1 MRIILNSRHG
11 ARNVAIRLDVG
22 IGNYDFTCDKQETAH
37 YLEHLLFTGTSQHTE
52 IELDELI
59 TRHGG
64 DWNAYTYDE
73 STVYELDIFSAHI
86 DVALETLSEIISDS
100 VITAENYDLSR
111 TIIYREMGGK
121 PSSIRQFLYKHEIVS
136 TASHK
141 SRKVILNG
149 NRSYC
154 SNLDTLKDIEFQDI
168 IDAYKYFYVANNMTL
183 VITGDFDVETIKNII
198 QQQFGELKKQELKR
212 DIPAALDFNE
222 GPVTFSSSFKPVVG
236 ISSSAGLIFRTAG
249 YESPDYY
256 PLLVVEEYLTN
267 RLYEKIRVQEGL
279 TYAPEAQMMQ
289 SRQDGVF
296 LLRAE
301 ATTMNTEKVLTL
313 MHDEVIKLR
322 EGDVTDDEIVETI
335 KSILRSWARGLES
348 NGSIA
353 DYYIDALN
361 DLDTRGHFVD
371 QESQLEKITP
381 EDVRTAVERYLT
393 DSKMGYLI
401 SKPTLTYNQLYILL
415 FLTAIGAIFLAWR
428 LTKRMHLQLLVT
440 RRKDNKNNPAS

>member
-154 SNLDTLKDIEFQDI
+154 SNLDTLKDLEFQDI

-183 VITGDFDVETIKNII
+183 VIT
-198 QQQFGELKKQELKR
+198 
-212 DIPAALDFNE
+212 
-222 GPVTFSSSFKPVVG
+222 
-236 ISSSAGLIFRTAG
+236 
-249 YESPDYY
+249 
-256 PLLVVEEYLTN
+256 
-267 RLYEKIRVQEGL
+267 
-279 TYAPEAQMMQ
+279 
-289 SRQDGVF
+289 
-296 LLRAE
+296 
-301 ATTMNTEKVLTL
+301 
-313 MHDEVIKLR
+313 
-322 EGDVTDDEIVETI
+322 
-335 KSILRSWARGLES
+335 
-348 NGSIA
+348 
-353 DYYIDALN
+353 
-361 DLDTRGHFVD
+361 
-371 QESQLEKITP
+371 
-381 EDVRTAVERYLT
+381 
-393 DSKMGYLI
+393 
-401 SKPTLTYNQLYILL
+401 
-415 FLTAIGAIFLAWR
+415 
-428 LTKRMHLQLLVT
+428 
-440 RRKDNKNNPAS
+440 